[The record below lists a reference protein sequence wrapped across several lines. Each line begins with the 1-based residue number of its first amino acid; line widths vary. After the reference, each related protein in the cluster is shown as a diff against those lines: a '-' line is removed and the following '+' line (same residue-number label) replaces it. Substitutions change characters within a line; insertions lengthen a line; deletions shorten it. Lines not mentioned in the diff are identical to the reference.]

1 MPQGKQKELW
11 STKVRKEV
19 DDIIE
24 KIKQL
29 PFITKM
35 MDGTLSLENFGKY
48 IGQDIFYCK
57 EYSTSLNILSQRLL
71 SLSEVYQKTFEKF
84 SNSCLKVV
92 NILKEDYFKKFNL
105 KEEKEM
111 SKICEKY
118 VNFERNNTING
129 TIAQGLAAC

>member
-118 VNFERNNTING
+118 NCT
-129 TIAQGLAAC
+129 GLSSMFSLLLGL